1 MRIAS
6 LLVVL
11 SVFVAF
17 GTRLSHMLLVQHA
30 ICEHGHLVDEPRV
43 TTHQDKVRDVDP
55 ADHAQDRDPN
65 NKDDHD
71 HCDVMSVLH
80 RSDGR
85 LVIPSVTTLC
95 WFELPGI
102 QEAHESAPIDVIT
115 LAPKGSPPVLHV
127 V

>member
-6 LLVVL
+6 LLVII

-17 GTRLSHMLLVQHA
+17 GSRLSHMLLVQHA
-30 ICEHGHLVDEPRV
+30 ICEHGHLVDERRV

-55 ADHAQDRDPN
+55 ADHAKDRDT

-80 RSDGR
+80 RSDGC
-85 LVIPSVTTLC
+85 LVFPSITTLC
-95 WFELPGI
+95 WIVLPGI
-102 QEAHESAPIDVIT
+102 QEARESPPIDVIM
-115 LAPKGSPPVLHV
+115 LAPKGSPPVPLAV
-127 V
+127 